1 MMMMMMY
8 VYLYIFIIY
17 ILNITNV
24 SFHLRIHVNSFSVQC
39 VAERKKRIIFLFS
52 RNIPQGSIVSL
63 FLDPLHYGTIEMLP
77 LQ

>member
-8 VYLYIFIIY
+8 VYLYIFTIY

-39 VAERKKRIIFLFS
+39 VAE
-52 RNIPQGSIVSL
+52 
-63 FLDPLHYGTIEMLP
+63 
-77 LQ
+77 